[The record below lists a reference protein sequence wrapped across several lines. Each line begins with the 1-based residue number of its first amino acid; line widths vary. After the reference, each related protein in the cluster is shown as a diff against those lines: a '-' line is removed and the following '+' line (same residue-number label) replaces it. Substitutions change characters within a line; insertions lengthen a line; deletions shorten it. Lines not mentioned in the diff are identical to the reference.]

1 MSVHEDVV
9 PVTIRILDKEY
20 QIACTDE
27 ERNSLLDS
35 ARYLDE
41 KMKEIRNSGKVIGS
55 ERVAVMAALNIA
67 HDLLQSRFNAANSTS
82 VDTTKIKSL
91 KDKVETALTRCKQL
105 EL

>member
-1 MSVHEDVV
+1 MSVQEDVV

-20 QIACTDE
+20 QIACSDE

-35 ARYLDE
+35 AQYLDN

-67 HDLLQSRFNAANSTS
+67 HDFLQTRLHAENSTS
-82 VDTTKIKSL
+82 VDTKRIKTL
-91 KDKVETALTRCKQL
+91 QDKVETALTRCKQL

>member
-1 MSVHEDVV
+1 
-9 PVTIRILDKEY
+9 
-20 QIACTDE
+20 
-27 ERNSLLDS
+27 
-35 ARYLDE
+35 
-41 KMKEIRNSGKVIGS
+41 
-55 ERVAVMAALNIA
+55 MAALNIA